1 MIYCE
6 FLQVSE
12 KCEGL
17 CDYGEI
23 GLSSKSS
30 YVLSVCVTFWISSV
44 IGDIKLHKTQQ

>member
-1 MIYCE
+1 M
-6 FLQVSE
+6 
-12 KCEGL
+12 K
-17 CDYGEI
+17 DYVEVLIGEI